1 MKKKTANSSIGGDSC
16 VCLPQAHLPATFASR
31 IRRAQPTNFK
41 STRQY
46 RSHWERHLWMAC
58 CFASHAAAAATRS
71 EHWLTDW
78 AHTAALQYFRSFFVC
93 RLSIPILLSLTLAF
107 QTDAQPYWIRSERT
121 HAKTL
126 RTHTW
131 NECTHAI
138 HQSPIQRCAHT
149 HTQQARRVHQFS
161 CAKRQTYVCIN
172 FYFVHIVL
180 FRLSLSYTSNVVDG
194 DGCVVMWFAESNI
207 LRKSIKFQTEEKK
220 FCASRF
226 GVLRECLRVFLLA
239 AKQNGNTDQLR
250 QK

>member
-93 RLSIPILLSLTLAF
+93 RLSNTIIYRWRWRFKLM
-107 QTDAQPYWIRSERT
+107 RSHIEF
-121 HAKTL
+121 AP
-126 RTHTW
+126 
-131 NECTHAI
+131 NEHM
-138 HQSPIQRCAHT
+138 RKRYAHT
-149 HTQQARRVHQFS
+149 LGTSVRMQSTSHPYNDVHTLTHSKHDEFTNSVVPKGRR
-161 CAKRQTYVCIN
+161 T
-172 FYFVHIVL
+172 
-180 FRLSLSYTSNVVDG
+180 
-194 DGCVVMWFAESNI
+194 CV
-207 LRKSIKFQTEEKK
+207 
-220 FCASRF
+220 
-226 GVLRECLRVFLLA
+226 
-239 AKQNGNTDQLR
+239 
-250 QK
+250 